1 MARRSAPEVNAG
13 SMADIA
19 FLLLIF
25 FLVTTTIEVDSGIAS
40 KLPPP
45 IEEPQDAPPI
55 RKKNI
60 FQVLVNQN
68 NQLLVNV
75 GEQDKDVLTEIED
88 LTDMAVKFLDNG
100 GGTEPRN
107 ACAYCEGE
115 RDPNSSD
122 NPEKAVISLVNDRL
136 ASYSMYITVTNEL
149 VRAYTIL
156 RNREAKKRYNE
167 TYESMVK
174 RLSDFPATPSNE
186 EPSPEYVQLE
196 EKIKKIKDL
205 FPRKLSEAEPQNRE

>member
-45 IEEPQDAPPI
+45 IDENQEPPPI
-55 RKKNI
+55 KKKNI
-60 FQVLVNQN
+60 FQVIVNADN
-68 NQLLVNV
+68 RLLV
-75 GEQDKDVLTEIED
+75 EEADMDIKD
-88 LTDMAVKFLDNG
+88 LTDAAVAFLDNG
-100 GGTEPRN
+100 TE
-107 ACAYCEGE
+107 CSYCRGAK
-115 RDPNSSD
+115 DPESSD
-122 NPEKAVISLVNDRL
+122 NPDKAVISLVNDRQ

-156 RNREAKKRYNE
+156 RNREAKRLYNE
-167 TYESMVK
+167 TFDSMEV
-174 RLSDFPATPSNE
+174 RLRDWPANE
-186 EPSPEYVQLE
+186 KDSPEFEQLE
-196 EKIKKIKDL
+196 EKIENVRKL
-205 FPRKLSEAEPQNRE
+205 FPRKLSEAEPQNR